1 MAKKKRAANNR
12 KSPKVRIAAPKNR
25 PLQVR
30 YFCPNEKREIRL
42 SVGSQSMHEAEQ
54 MKKEIEA
61 KLLLGITV
69 RSDQAKT
76 RGPEM
81 TWEEFREDYSQL
93 HLKSVRDSSAKD
105 AESRLDIATK
115 IIKPKTLGDMAKPAS
130 LQRLQAGLLA
140 GEHSRRGKPR
150 SPHTVRGYMK
160 SIVSS
165 LNWAYHQDWL
175 PDQPKRPRIK
185 VSKKTAMKGRPI
197 TEAEFKKMLK
207 CTAAEVGQEA
217 ADSWKFI
224 LHGLWESALR
234 IDELMHVSWDE
245 PGTIR
250 PKWIEGKL
258 PVLEI
263 PAPMQKNDTEEDIPL
278 LPAFEK
284 LLLQIPKTVRTG
296 WIFEPL
302 SLQLRL
308 GRKVRH
314 QRPDAEW
321 VGKVIS
327 RIGQRAK
334 IEVAPADERTGVE
347 IKFASAHD
355 LRRSCGER
363 LRNAG
368 VPPLVICRV
377 MRHSSWETT
386 RRHYA
391 PGDVQKDAEQL
402 RSSLLMNQ
410 NWKSDQG
417 HDDNTP

>member
-1 MAKKKRAANNR
+1 MAKKKRDLGNG
-12 KSPKVRIAAPKNR
+12 KTPKVRIAAPKNR

-30 YFCPNEKREIRL
+30 YFCPNEKREVRL
-42 SVGSQSMHEAEQ
+42 SVGSLDMDEAEQ
-54 MKKEIEA
+54 LKKEIEA

-69 RSDQAKT
+69 RSDHSKI

-81 TWEEFREDYSQL
+81 TWEEFREDFSQL

-115 IIKPKTLGDMAKPAS
+115 IIKPKTLGEMAKPAS

-160 SIVSS
+160 SIVSA

-175 PDQPKRPRIK
+175 TDQPKRPRIK
-185 VSKKTAMKGRPI
+185 VSKKSAMKGRPI
-197 TEAEFKKMLK
+197 TEAEFKKMLD
-207 CTAAEVGQEA
+207 CTEDEVGTEA

-224 LHGLWESALR
+224 LQGLWESALR
-234 IDELMHVSWDE
+234 IDELMHVSWDK
-245 PGTIR
+245 PGTIK

-258 PVLEI
+258 PLLEI
-263 PAPMQKNDTEEDIPL
+263 PAPMQKNDTEEEIPL

-284 LLLQIPKTVRTG
+284 LLMQVPEKDRTG
-296 WIFEPL
+296 WIFDPL
-302 SLQLRL
+302 SLQLKL

-314 QRPDAEW
+314 LRPDAEW

-327 RIGQRAK
+327 RIGKRAK
-334 IEVAPADERTGVE
+334 IEVAPADARTGVE
-347 IKFASAHD
+347 IKYASAHD

-391 PGDVQKDAEQL
+391 PGDIQKDAVAL
-402 RSSLLMNQ
+402 KDIL
-410 NWKSDQG
+410 G
-417 HDDNTP
+417 

>member
-1 MAKKKRAANNR
+1 MAKKKRDSGNG
-12 KSPKVRIAAPKNR
+12 KTPKVRIAAPKNR

-30 YFCPNEKREIRL
+30 YFCPNEKREVRL
-42 SVGSQSMHEAEQ
+42 SVGSQDMDEAEQ
-54 MKKEIEA
+54 MKREIEA

-69 RSDQAKT
+69 RSDQAKV
-76 RGPEM
+76 RGPDM

-93 HLKSVRDSSAKD
+93 HLKSVRGSSAKD

-115 IIKPKTLGDMAKPAS
+115 IIKPKTLGDMAKPAA

-140 GEHSRRGKPR
+140 GEQSRRGKPR

-160 SIVSS
+160 SIVSA
-165 LNWAYHQDWL
+165 LNWAYDQDWL
-175 PDQPKRPRIK
+175 MDRPKRPRIK
-185 VSKKTAMKGRPI
+185 VSKNSAMKGRPI
-197 TEAEFKKMLK
+197 TDAEFKTMLE
-207 CTAAEVGQEA
+207 CTAAEVGDEA

-224 LHGLWESALR
+224 LWGLWESALR
-234 IDELMHVSWDE
+234 IDELMHVSWDR

-250 PKWIEGKL
+250 PKWIMGKL

-278 LPAFEK
+278 LPGFET
-284 LLLQIPKTVRTG
+284 LLMQIPPKKQKG
-296 WIFEPL
+296 WVFEPL
-302 SLQLRL
+302 SLQLKL

-347 IKFASAHD
+347 IKYASAHD

-391 PGDVQKDAEQL
+391 PGDIQKDAEML
-402 RSSLLMNQ
+402 RSALENGEKQDGRLR
-410 NWKSDQG
+410 
-417 HDDNTP
+417 

>member
-1 MAKKKRAANNR
+1 MPVFTRCERA
-12 KSPKVRIAAPKNR
+12 IA
-25 PLQVR
+25 LV
-30 YFCPNEKREIRL
+30 
-42 SVGSQSMHEAEQ
+42 V
-54 MKKEIEA
+54 
-61 KLLLGITV
+61 
-69 RSDQAKT
+69 
-76 RGPEM
+76 
-81 TWEEFREDYSQL
+81 
-93 HLKSVRDSSAKD
+93 SA
-105 AESRLDIATK
+105 
-115 IIKPKTLGDMAKPAS
+115 
-130 LQRLQAGLLA
+130 
-140 GEHSRRGKPR
+140 
-150 SPHTVRGYMK
+150 
-160 SIVSS
+160 

-175 PDQPKRPRIK
+175 TDQPKRPRIK

-197 TEAEFKKMLK
+197 TEVEFEKLLK
-207 CTAAEVGQEA
+207 CTAAEVGTEA

-224 LHGLWESALR
+224 LRGLWESALR
-234 IDELMHVSWDE
+234 IDELMHVSWDQ
-245 PGTIR
+245 PGSIR

-284 LLLQIPKTVRTG
+284 LLMQIPKKERTG
-296 WIFEPL
+296 WIFDPL
-302 SLQLRL
+302 SLQLKL

-327 RIGQRAK
+327 RIGKRAK
-334 IEVAPADERTGVE
+334 IEVAPADPRTGTE

-386 RRHYA
+386 RRYYA
-391 PGDVQKDAEQL
+391 PGDVQKDAE
-402 RSSLLMNQ
+402 LLKKALGQ
-410 NWKSDQG
+410 E
-417 HDDNTP
+417 